1 MTRHVWFMVLTLFMA
16 ESVLAAGILPSW
28 MRRDKGPAAEPAPQV
43 IIQEKT
49 VVKEVDP
56 VVLVPPTISDLS
68 VELDPSGRELVVSGR
83 IQDDEQ
89 LETVSVNGERIRI
102 RGSEFV
108 YRATAS
114 KGNNRFV
121 VKAEDSH
128 GLISEGTVSFF
139 VADNVLQSIEI
150 KNQLA
155 ADNQAPMIEIIEMT
169 EVGSKIV
176 RLKVLVVDNVKV
188 AEVLLDGS
196 PPDSIEG
203 DVFTWD
209 RFIPASGLNASIV
222 AYDVKGLRT
231 SKRFEY
237 QRTAVAGGGNRLE
250 AADPFK
256 VKPVKSNPNRVALI
270 IGVEGYRTAAEAKYA
285 ANDAAVFQNYAE
297 IALGVP
303 ASNIKVLTNEQA
315 TRADILLAL
324 KAWLPAVTRKEKS
337 ELFVFYAGHG
347 MPTADGSSAYIVPF
361 DANVQLLEDTGI
373 SRTRLYSEIK
383 AVVPKS
389 ATFFFDNC
397 YGGTNRDDQLLL
409 ASRPLSIKVEESPV
423 PANFLVFNAG
433 ESDQT
438 AGVLDEVKHGRFSYF
453 LFKGL
458 EGEADLDGNGKISA
472 GELQGFVRDGVSRY
486 SAGSQTP
493 TMLGNTERLVLN

>member
-1 MTRHVWFMVLTLFMA
+1 MKQRYVCTLLVL
-16 ESVLAAGILPSW
+16 SLAAELTHAGGIIPSW
-28 MRRDKGPAAEPAPQV
+28 MRRDKSQSAPAPEPEVV
-43 IIQEKT
+43 IQKSE
-49 VVKEVDP
+49 P
-56 VVLVPPTISDLS
+56 VVLRPPVISNLR
-68 VELDPSGRELVVSGR
+68 VELDPSGRELVVSGKVL
-83 IQDDEQ
+83 DDRQ
-89 LETVSVNGERIRI
+89 LDNVSINGDMIRL
-102 RGSEFV
+102 RNSEFL
-108 YRATAS
+108 YRATPS
-114 KGNNRFV
+114 DGNNSFIVR
-121 VKAEDSH
+121 AEDSD
-128 GLISEGTVSFF
+128 GLVSEGSVSFY
-139 VADNVLQSIEI
+139 VAGTPSGGVDSQQLSEDSQPPTIEI
-150 KNQLA
+150 
-155 ADNQAPMIEIIEMT
+155 ADASD
-169 EVGSKIV
+169 VGSKVV
-176 RLKVLVVDNVKV
+176 RLKVRVTDNVKV
-188 AEVLLDGS
+188 AEVLMDGL
-196 PPDSIEG
+196 PPDSIDG
-203 DVFTWD
+203 DVFTWE
-209 RFIPASGLNASIV
+209 RFIPATGLNASIV
-222 AYDVKGLRT
+222 AYDVKGLQT
-231 SKRFEY
+231 SQRFEY
-237 QRTAVAGGGNRLE
+237 QRSALATAGSRLE

-303 ASNIKVLTNEQA
+303 AQNMKVLTNEQA

-324 KAWLPAVTRKEKS
+324 KAWLPTVTRKGQS

-383 AVVPKS
+383 AVAPKS
-389 ATFFFDNC
+389 AIFFFDNC

-458 EGEADLDGNGKISA
+458 EGEADMDGNGRIFA
-472 GELQGFVRDGVSRY
+472 GELQGYIRDAVSRY